1 MIEYLNNIAQ
11 FLKLRVLQKIFEG
24 YTATASIWCDNML
37 NILDIICSS
46 KLTVFLELHSRNPVC
61 FLEQILCLW
70 TNMQAY

>member
-46 KLTVFLELHSRNPVC
+46 KLTVFL
-61 FLEQILCLW
+61 
-70 TNMQAY
+70 